1 MSGCRMFILFL
12 LVFIVP
18 GAVQA
23 LQKPASVLSLDQC
36 IALALERH
44 PLIRSS
50 QYRHEAS
57 LARIKQVTAYPTPSV
72 DFVSDLQPV
81 FLDFVNSQEAYLGVS
96 QTFELPRKRVER
108 GRIAQQEAN
117 EAETDI
123 DLVKLE
129 VVFQVRS
136 AFYRLLLS
144 MEKLEYAK
152 RDMALTEDYLK
163 KAELKLAAG
172 DVGRVEV
179 LRARVESLKGANAVK
194 LAAKDLDIS
203 RMLLNYHLARV
214 KDEPLQVEGRLESQF
229 IDLNLHKL
237 QEDALTLRPELRKL
251 QFSVQREMHVQQSAR
266 LNSLP
271 DLDLNASIHRV
282 ENEPTTWSFT
292 VSVPLPFLFKQRQ
305 NAEIAESVASIG
317 AYRMEADQARNA
329 VLTEVEEAYRDTQMA
344 KEDIV
349 LYRDEILP
357 QAQEVY
363 DMFLFS
369 YQEGEIGGIE
379 LIEARRTLNES
390 RRFYAD
396 ALFEYNIALAAL
408 ERAVGRM
415 P

>member
-1 MSGCRMFILFL
+1 
-12 LVFIVP
+12 
-18 GAVQA
+18 
-23 LQKPASVLSLDQC
+23 
-36 IALALERH
+36 
-44 PLIRSS
+44 
-50 QYRHEAS
+50 
-57 LARIKQVTAYPTPSV
+57 
-72 DFVSDLQPV
+72 
-81 FLDFVNSQEAYLGVS
+81 
-96 QTFELPRKRVER
+96 
-108 GRIAQQEAN
+108 
-117 EAETDI
+117 
-123 DLVKLE
+123 
-129 VVFQVRS
+129 
-136 AFYRLLLS
+136 

-266 LNSLP
+266 LNNLP